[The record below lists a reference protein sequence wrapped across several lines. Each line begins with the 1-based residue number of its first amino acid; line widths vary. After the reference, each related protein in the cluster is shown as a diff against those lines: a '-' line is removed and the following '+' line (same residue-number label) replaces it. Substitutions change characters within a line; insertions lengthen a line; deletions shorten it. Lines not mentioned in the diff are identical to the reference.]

1 MTTERPEWLPDEAQI
16 HGWLGDFK
24 AGSGHWLPAQP
35 GASAEWLFLAATTV
49 GWVSMTV
56 IALWLGGH
64 LLLIPV
70 VVAVAA
76 ALWRLARRVSLRQR
90 LLDAQ
95 RRRQRVD
102 PAGIIQIRADSEGIQ
117 AQYGDRVLRRPWSM
131 LVDARPAVQGLVLV
145 FDDGAECCVPG
156 DPELASVRLAA
167 RELAARRAGHD
178 QPMAA
183 DLDHGLSRAAAPEA
197 DLERALSRTEP

>member
-1 MTTERPEWLPDEAQI
+1 MTTERPDWLPDEAEI
-16 HGWLGDFK
+16 LALLGDFK

-35 GASAEWLFLAATTV
+35 GASAEWLFLAVTTAGCV
-49 GWVSMTV
+49 GVVV
-56 IALWLGGH
+56 IALWLAGYP
-64 LLLIPV
+64 LLIPV
-70 VVAVAA
+70 VAAVTL

-102 PAGIIQIRADSEGIQ
+102 PAGIIQIQADGEGIQ

-156 DPELASVRLAA
+156 DPELALVRLTA
-167 RELAARRAGHD
+167 RELAARRAAHD
-178 QPMAA
+178 QPMAD
-183 DLDHGLSRAAAPEA
+183 DLDHGLTRAAPPEA
-197 DLERALSRTEP
+197 DLERALSRTDR